1 MAVTL
6 DPMQIILKQIS
17 YEKLEVVIKDSQ
29 ESAHQSQSELGKQ
42 CNQDSIKRKH
52 HGQSPFREFS
62 IATCYLAFF

>member
-6 DPMQIILKQIS
+6 DPMQIILKQMS

-42 CNQDSIKRKH
+42 CD
-52 HGQSPFREFS
+52 
-62 IATCYLAFF
+62 